1 MADDERSVLF
11 DRIEGDL
18 AGVEQALARLDA
30 GTYFTCEVCATPL
43 GDEQLVADPLG
54 SRCERCTGGPTST

>member
-18 AGVEQALARLDA
+18 AGVELALARLDA
-30 GTYFTCEVCATPL
+30 DTYFTCEVCGAPL

-54 SRCERCTGGPTST
+54 SRCERCTAVATST